1 MKFRDIIGQEQLKN
15 RLIRSVQSGQTPH
28 AQLFHGKEGVG
39 ALPLAIAYA
48 QYLNCTNKEAGDSCG
63 NCPSCIKYNKLTHPD
78 LHFVFPIVK
87 KKKSSGSSEK
97 DTVCDDYISE
107 WRKFLNRNIY
117 FKLSSWLTEIGADN
131 AQGTIYTAESN
142 NILKKLNL
150 KIYEAEYK
158 IMIIWLPEK
167 MQEECSNKLLKIIEE
182 PYDKTVFLLVSE
194 NPDRILE
201 TIRSRSQSLHIPP
214 IDEISLAKAISEK
227 YNLSG
232 EEMDSVVH
240 LSNGSYLKAEE
251 ILENNAENDDFLDLF
266 TTIMRNCWT
275 RNIKNMKTK
284 GDYFASM
291 GREWQKNFLA
301 YAQHMIRENFVYRLQ
316 SKELNYMNS
325 AESDFSV
332 KFSTYVNERNI
343 IELMDELELAERHI
357 EQNVNPKMIFL
368 DLSMKIA
375 VLLKK

>member
-1 MKFRDIIGQEQLKN
+1 MGLSDIIGQQQLKD
-15 RLIRSVQSGQTPH
+15 RLIRSVQSGQVPH
-28 AQLFHGKEGVG
+28 AQLFHGNEGVG

-48 QYLNCTNKEAGDSCG
+48 QYLNCTNKQADDSCG
-63 NCPSCIKYNKLTHPD
+63 SCPSCIKYNKYAHPD

-87 KKKSSGSSEK
+87 KKKSSGTSEK

-107 WRKFLNRNIY
+107 WRNFLNRNSY
-117 FKLSSWLTEIGADN
+117 FKLSSWLTEIGAEN
-131 AQGTIYTAESN
+131 AQGTIYTVESD

-158 IMIIWLPEK
+158 VMIIWLPEK
-167 MQEECSNKLLKIIEE
+167 MQEECANKLLKIIEE

-194 NPDRILE
+194 NPDSVLG
-201 TIRSRSQSLHIPP
+201 TIRSRSQSLHVPP
-214 IDEISLAKAISEK
+214 IDKENLTKAIPAK
-227 YNLSG
+227 YNLS
-232 EEMDSVVH
+232 EEEIVSVVH

-251 ILENNAENDDFLDLF
+251 VLENNAENEDFLDLF
-266 TTIMRNCWT
+266 ITIMRNSWT
-275 RNIKNMKTK
+275 RNIRNMKAK

-291 GREWQKNFLA
+291 GREWQKNFLS
-301 YAQHMIRENFVYRLQ
+301 YAQHMIRENFVYRLH
-316 SKELNYMNS
+316 SKEINYMNP
-325 AESDFSV
+325 AESGFSA
-332 KFSTYVNERNI
+332 KFSTYVNERNV

-357 EQNVNPKMIFL
+357 EQNVNPRMIFL